1 MQKFNGCVAVITGA
15 GSGIGR
21 QLAYQLADA
30 GAQLAI
36 SDIIADN
43 LEETRAA
50 VAARGAKVE
59 ASLLDVSDKQAFTEH
74 AKEVF
79 TKFGKVNLVINNA
92 GVALASGPLWATPVE
107 DFQWLMS
114 INFNGVLF
122 GTTAFLPY
130 LEKSDWGHIVN
141 ISSLFGI
148 VSTPTQTA
156 YNASKFAV
164 RGMTDSL
171 RQELDIAGS
180 HISATTV
187 HPGGIKTNIVRSARI
202 SDTDTAI
209 STEQHDSAAN
219 KFEKVARTTAESA
232 ARQILVA
239 VTQNKR
245 RLLIGFDAKLIEFIQ
260 RLLPGHYHRIL
271 NMLLGQKDLQPPG
284 V

>member
-1 MQKFNGCVAVITGA
+1 
-15 GSGIGR
+15 
-21 QLAYQLADA
+21 
-30 GAQLAI
+30 
-36 SDIIADN
+36 
-43 LEETRAA
+43 
-50 VAARGAKVE
+50 
-59 ASLLDVSDKQAFTEH
+59 
-74 AKEVF
+74 
-79 TKFGKVNLVINNA
+79 
-92 GVALASGPLWATPVE
+92 
-107 DFQWLMS
+107 
-114 INFNGVLF
+114 
-122 GTTAFLPY
+122 
-130 LEKSDWGHIVN
+130 
-141 ISSLFGI
+141 
-148 VSTPTQTA
+148 
-156 YNASKFAV
+156 
-164 RGMTDSL
+164 MTDSL

-209 STEQHDSAAN
+209 SSEQHDSAAN